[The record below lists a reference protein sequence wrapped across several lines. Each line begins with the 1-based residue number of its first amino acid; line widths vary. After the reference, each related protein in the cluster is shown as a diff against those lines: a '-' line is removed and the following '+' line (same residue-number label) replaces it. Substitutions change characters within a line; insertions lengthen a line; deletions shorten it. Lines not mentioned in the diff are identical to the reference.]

1 MHALATGTP
10 RQLLTQLP
18 PCQGYSN
25 VSVILD
31 WNEAVQKTIFASAP
45 NAPSTGKLFSGS
57 FQEQPLALPAAA
69 RVAALLN
76 VVLYETILLF
86 TANASQS
93 AFDPFNADGSCPPR
107 VLAVNA
113 SAVCPRYVAMKD
125 LGNGV
130 PALAASYGAHYLL
143 TQLFPLK
150 AGSGGSS
157 VTNLRFD
164 NLRARPHRCLLLAAF
179 ACFLALTTTRPFLV
193 RLQCACSQE
202 PPAVVQPAVV
212 QG

>member
-1 MHALATGTP
+1 M
-10 RQLLTQLP
+10 
-18 PCQGYSN
+18 
-25 VSVILD
+25 
-31 WNEAVQKTIFASAP
+31 
-45 NAPSTGKLFSGS
+45 FSGS

-86 TANASQS
+86 TTNASQS
-93 AFDPFNADGSCPPR
+93 AVDPFNADGSCPQR

-150 AGSGGSS
+150 AGSGGASLGNLKFDS
-157 VTNLRFD
+157 VRTCPVL
-164 NLRARPHRCLLLAAF
+164 HTWHGF
-179 ACFLALTTTRPFLV
+179 ACV
-193 RLQCACSQE
+193 R
-202 PPAVVQPAVV
+202 
-212 QG
+212 